1 MTLQKRPTQTARS
14 TDAAEAFIE
23 RAHDTVGKAPK
34 PTRER
39 KQKIS
44 VELYPELLADV
55 NALAHKLHISRAAV
69 ISLAC
74 SDLVESKL
82 KK

>member
-1 MTLQKRPTQTARS
+1 MSLQKRPSRS
-14 TDAAEAFIE
+14 ALAKDPADAFIE
-23 RAHDTVGKAPK
+23 GAPDTIGKSSK
-34 PTRER
+34 PARDK

-44 VELYPELLADV
+44 VELYPTLLADV
-55 NALAHKLHISRAAV
+55 DALANQLHMSRAAV

-74 SDLVESKL
+74 SDLVESRL

>member
-1 MTLQKRPTQTARS
+1 MALQKRPSRQTPAK
-14 TDAAEAFIE
+14 DPADAFIE
-23 RAHDTVGKAPK
+23 GAPDTVGKSPK
-34 PTRER
+34 PVRDK

-44 VELYPELLADV
+44 VELYPSLLTDID
-55 NALAHKLHISRAAV
+55 ALANQLHMSRAAV

-74 SDLVESKL
+74 TDLVESRL